1 MPPAISI
8 VIIDSDPDSISNMQ
22 QYLKNMG
29 NHVSIEGVAQSFD
42 KGYEIIHKKR
52 PMVVIMDVCAD
63 DLETSTERIN
73 LILSRFPQ
81 ISIFA
86 TCSDKSADTIL
97 KVMRAGA
104 TEYLLRPVSDI
115 DLTSAL
121 QKLGRLWISK
131 PSTHAETGRIYTLFS
146 PKGGVGNT
154 TIAINL
160 AVNIFEATKEPTII
174 VDLDLNAGDVTT
186 FLNLKPSYTI
196 SDVTTNLARLDK
208 TFLHSS
214 ITKHNL
220 GIYVLAE
227 PQKIAESLSISGGDI
242 KKVLSLLKGMFKH
255 IIIDTEPA
263 FNERILTAIEMS
275 DVVLITFIMSLP
287 GIKTIQRYLNYLDS
301 IRYEKNKVKLV
312 ANRYMKKG
320 DIKIEEAEKVL
331 NHPISWHIPNEYVSA
346 MASINKGVPLSVSE
360 PKSKL
365 NLAIKELANAIATVK
380 NKEG

>member
-8 VIIDSDPDSISNMQ
+8 VIIDTDPDSISNIQ

-29 NHVSIEGVAQSFD
+29 NHVSIEGVSQSFE

-52 PMVVIMDVCAD
+52 PMVVIMDVSAD
-63 DLETSTERIN
+63 DIETSIERIN

-81 ISIFA
+81 VSIFA

-97 KVMRAGA
+97 KVMRAGV

-115 DLTSAL
+115 DLTAAL
-121 QKLGRLWISK
+121 QKLGRLWITK
-131 PSTHAETGRIYTLFS
+131 PGIHAETGRVYILFS

-160 AVNIFEATKEPTII
+160 AVNIFEATNEPTII

-208 TFLHSS
+208 AFLQGA
-214 ITKHNL
+214 ITKHNS
-220 GIYVLAE
+220 GVYVLAE
-227 PQKIAESLSISGGDI
+227 PQKIAESLSISGGEI
-242 KKVLSLLKGMFKH
+242 KRVLSLLKTMFKH

-263 FNERILTAIEMS
+263 FNERTLTAIEMS
-275 DVVLITFIMSLP
+275 DIVLITFVLSLP
-287 GIKTIQRYLNYLDS
+287 GIKNIQRCLNYLDG
-301 IRYEKNKVKLV
+301 IGYKKDKVKLI

-320 DIKIEEAEKVL
+320 DIKIEDAEKVL
-331 NHPISWHIPNEYVSA
+331 NHPISWHIPNEYFSA
-346 MASINKGVPLSVSE
+346 MASINKGIPLSVSE
-360 PKSKL
+360 PKSRL
-365 NLAIKELANAIATVK
+365 NLAIKELANAIAPVRK
-380 NKEG
+380 